1 MTLYSVLAAKCYWHF
16 SVNKYKTNK
25 INTFFMQ
32 TILLFISLTICSS
45 RNMSEPRTHTVRLSI
60 IYNGHNARLM
70 HDPVCHCNHLFLDY
84 NSRPSKLVCTSVTL
98 ASFIQLRDVVC
109 VSYDTR
115 FWATVQSVLHTMRNV
130 LLRNPEYL
138 ERWYCYLLIG
148 YIFFY
153 MT

>member
-1 MTLYSVLAAKCYWHF
+1 M
-16 SVNKYKTNK
+16 
-25 INTFFMQ
+25 
-32 TILLFISLTICSS
+32 S
-45 RNMSEPRTHTVRLSI
+45 RERTYTVRLHV

-98 ASFIQLRDVVC
+98 AYFIQLRDVVC
-109 VSYDTR
+109 VSYDYTEFLSNR
-115 FWATVQSVLHTMRNV
+115 SVCITHDEKYV
-130 LLRNPEYL
+130 LLRNTEYI
-138 ERWYCYLLIG
+138 ERWYCYLCIG

>member
-1 MTLYSVLAAKCYWHF
+1 M
-16 SVNKYKTNK
+16 
-25 INTFFMQ
+25 
-32 TILLFISLTICSS
+32 S
-45 RNMSEPRTHTVRLSI
+45 RERTYTVRLRI

-109 VSYDTR
+109 VSYDYTAFLSNR
-115 FWATVQSVLHTMRNV
+115 SVCITHDEKYV
-130 LLRNPEYL
+130 LLRNTEYV
-138 ERWYCYLLIG
+138 ERWYCYLCIG
-148 YIFFY
+148 YILFY